1 MSASFALIRST
12 TTDLKSAVSPSSR
25 RNPKIARTARIWGAV
40 LGLGLTG
47 LAAGAALTAT
57 ATAQERRSPPAA
69 SPAMA
74 APEIHF
80 RAYAA
85 DEVEPRISNFS
96 GLPVPR
102 YSSLRNAPV
111 NGRAG
116 PSLDYPVRWS
126 YRLQGL
132 PVIVVRE
139 SADWRKIRDPQGDEV
154 WVHRRM
160 LAGDRSVMSM
170 SAGELHPSP
179 TGGGQSIARY
189 EAGVLFTLRECQ
201 GAWCEVETEGR
212 IGWAP
217 RAQLWGADDLPAAR
231 E

>member
-1 MSASFALIRST
+1 MIFAG
-12 TTDLKSAVSPSSR
+12 P
-25 RNPKIARTARIWGAV
+25 ARIFGAA
-40 LGLGLTG
+40 LGLGLG
-47 LAAGAALTAT
+47 ALAIAQTVAAD
-57 ATAQERRSPPAA
+57 AQENRP
-69 SPAMA
+69 SPAPSIEPA
-74 APEIHF
+74 SAIHF
-80 RAYAA
+80 RAYVG

-160 LAGDRSVMSM
+160 LAGDRSVMAM
-170 SAGELHPSP
+170 SAGSLHQQPEAASRS
-179 TGGGQSIARY
+179 TARF
-189 EAGVLFTLRECQ
+189 ESGVLFALKECQ
-201 GAWCEVETEGR
+201 GEWCEVESEGR
-212 IGWAP
+212 IGWVP
-217 RAQLWGADDLPAAR
+217 RTQLWGADDLPAAQ